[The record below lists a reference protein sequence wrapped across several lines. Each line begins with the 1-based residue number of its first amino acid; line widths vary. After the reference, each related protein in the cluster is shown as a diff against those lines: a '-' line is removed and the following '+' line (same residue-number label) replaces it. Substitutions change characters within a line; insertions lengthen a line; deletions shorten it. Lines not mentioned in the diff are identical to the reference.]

1 MYQFINRGSTCTNLV
16 LHGSAVA
23 AMPAE
28 ASGRCAGV
36 SALFGA
42 AAESQYCSAGGVDAS
57 VCGFRDDILKYPR
70 LFVYLTGRERYYLHI
85 PEKKCN
91 FAGDMLMPTGV
102 TRFYL
107 HNEDITFDEKSNSM

>member
-1 MYQFINRGSTCTNLV
+1 M
-16 LHGSAVA
+16 
-23 AMPAE
+23 
-28 ASGRCAGV
+28 
-36 SALFGA
+36 
-42 AAESQYCSAGGVDAS
+42 
-57 VCGFRDDILKYPR
+57 
-70 LFVYLTGRERYYLHI
+70 HI